1 MAEKLRSPV
10 TGMVARL
17 TAGPAAYLKA
27 EATVLMLE
35 SMKMEIP
42 LTMPRAG
49 RLARLLVKEG
59 DQVIEGQ
66 ALAEYE

>member
-10 TGMVARL
+10 TGVVARL
-17 TAGPAAYLKA
+17 TASAGATLDA
-27 EATVLMLE
+27 EATVLVLE

-59 DQVIEGQ
+59 DEVSEGQ
-66 ALAEYE
+66 LLAEYE

>member
-1 MAEKLRSPV
+1 MAEKLLSPV
-10 TGMVARL
+10 TGTVWQLSGEVGATL
-17 TAGPAAYLKA
+17 DA

-49 RLARLLVKEG
+49 RLVRLLVQAG
-59 DQVIEGQ
+59 DNVVEGQ
-66 ALAEYE
+66 PLAEFE